1 MTKGDT
7 DLRET
12 GLNALMKMALRFIM
26 MLVSAVTGYQIA
38 ILFQPTWIVELIHF
52 NAWMALCLIIC
63 VVVGYFVSPVV
74 WWMLKKI
81 GFIFENILQNVSI
94 KDVIAAVVGLLIGL
108 LIANL
113 IAIPFRDV
121 SGIGF
126 YIAIALNIIFA
137 FIGVTAFLKKRDELW
152 AFGSTV
158 FARGGR
164 ASSKREKAAAKDR
177 GDSTASVDRTRSY
190 KKVFDTSALIDG
202 RVLDIAK
209 TGFLEGTFVV
219 PRFVL
224 TELQGV
230 ADSQDPVKRARG
242 RKGLSVISDLQ
253 KISGIAVEIQDIAT
267 KELARDKVDEALIVL
282 CKNIDAKIITT
293 DYNLNQISQIE
304 GVDVLNINDLANSLK
319 PQFIPGDIVVIDI
332 IRAGKERGQGVG
344 YLDDGTMLVIE
355 DGEEHIGETVSVSIS
370 SMLQTAAGRMVFGKV
385 KR

>member
-1 MTKGDT
+1 MKGDV

-12 GLNALMKMALRFIM
+12 GLNALMKIVLRFII

-38 ILFQPTWIVELIHF
+38 TLFQPSWIAELIHF
-52 NAWMALCLIIC
+52 NVWMALCLIIC
-63 VVVGYFVSPVV
+63 VIIGYFVSPVV
-74 WWMLKKI
+74 WWMLRKI
-81 GFIFENILQNVSI
+81 GFLFENILQNVSI
-94 KDVIAAVVGLLIGL
+94 KDVSAAVIGLLIGL

-137 FIGVTAFLKKRDELW
+137 FIGVTACLKKRDELW
-152 AFGSTV
+152 ALGSNV

-164 ASSKREKAAAKDR
+164 ASSKRDKSAAKDR
-177 GDSTASVDRTRSY
+177 KDMESSADRRSSY

-242 RKGLSVISDLQ
+242 RKGLAVISDLQ
-253 KISGIAVEIQDIAT
+253 KIPGISVEIQDIAT

-293 DYNLNQISQIE
+293 DYNLNQLSQIE

-319 PQFIPGDIVVIDI
+319 PQFIPGDIVIIDI